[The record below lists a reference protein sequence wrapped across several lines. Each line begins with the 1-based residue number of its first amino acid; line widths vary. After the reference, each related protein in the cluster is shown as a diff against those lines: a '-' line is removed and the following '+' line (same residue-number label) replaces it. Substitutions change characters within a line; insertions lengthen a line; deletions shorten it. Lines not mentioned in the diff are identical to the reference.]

1 MTAYAVAHLRKVTP
15 HPEIGEYLDRVSA
28 TLDPFGGRFLV
39 HDSVLDVVEGEWPG
53 HLVVIGFPD
62 MDAVRAWYDSDAYR
76 EILHLRTDHIEG
88 DVVLTPGVPDGYRA
102 SSHH

>member
-39 HDSVLDVVEGEWPG
+39 HGSEVEVVEGEWPG
-53 HLVVIGFPD
+53 HLVVIAFPD
-62 MDAVRAWYDSDAYR
+62 MDAVHAWYASDAYR
-76 EILHLRTDHIEG
+76 EILPMRTDHIEG
-88 DVVLTPGVPDGYRA
+88 DVVFTPGVPDGYRA
-102 SSHH
+102 SSRH